1 MINTEMTGHVD
12 SQGIGDHVLEHDHGG
27 CGHVYSVGVV
37 LWQTEPMELFKA
49 FLPKSLK
56 TIPTVPA

>member
-1 MINTEMTGHVD
+1 MLTAKELGTMCLNMTMEDVGP
-12 SQGIGDHVLEHDHGG
+12 
-27 CGHVYSVGVV
+27 VYSVGVV
-37 LWQTEPMELFKA
+37 LWQTEPMELFEA